1 MGLMRILLPL
11 SLTLGLILA
20 QAPPGEERTTNNP
33 EAAVDANLPPAQ
45 TAGEIAAE
53 RVSNPEKQGDWPAL
67 AACWDGSLWAIWI
80 EWNDKDAD
88 RVLVKRRERQG
99 NWGPEIAISDG
110 NWDHYSPQIVALG
123 SDAMAIWSA
132 QADGNFDL
140 FAATINKSGA
150 VSKPERLTT
159 ARFSDFNTRAVADRD
174 GNVTIVWQSF
184 RNGNSDIYTRRYT
197 RGAWGPELQVSDS
210 KANEWEP
217 AIALAKNGTAWISW
231 DGYQTGNYDVY
242 LRSFDGRSLGA
253 TIAMTTEPEA
263 QFHST
268 VAVDSAD
275 RVWVAWDEAGPN
287 WGKDFS
293 ASSAA
298 PGSRGLHYSRRLGL
312 RVYANGRVQNVSADL
327 YAALTGRMQRYAEL
341 PHLAFDHAGTLWLIF
356 RHWTFTKPNEIY
368 HFYATALD
376 GTRWT
381 KPWLLA
387 QSSGQNTQHA
397 SLALAPDG
405 HILALY
411 ASDGR
416 SQTVFP
422 TDPSHSLHY
431 NIYLSRLP
439 LGPAQTNV
447 EFAAAKLPAAG
458 APTPPRPRAQ
468 MSLGGT
474 TYRLLMGDAHRHTD
488 IRGHSGVDGSVLD
501 TYRYA
506 LDAAQ
511 LDWLGTSDH
520 NEVAGGRW
528 PDGLRDY
535 QWWTTQKTVDLMSH
549 PPVFIGVYSY
559 EHSLQRPS
567 GHRNVLFLKRGGPL
581 RVADR
586 ERNPDDNL
594 PPNLWKWMTEHA
606 LTQPGQQVIIVP
618 HTFGETRQPIADF
631 NWNNPSF
638 DCLLEI
644 YQGARSSYEAW
655 RMPKNERRGASQVDQ
670 GGHFAQDA
678 LARGDRYGFVSF
690 SDHGSTHN
698 SWAAVW
704 VKNED
709 RAGLF
714 EAMGARRTYAAS
726 DEMIL
731 QVAAGDHMPGE
742 EFTAEASNPPIIH
755 ARIAAPNTI
764 LRIDVIKN
772 GRYLYTTRPNARTA
786 SLEFQDRSAEAGKAY
801 YYLRAFQTDTENP
814 TGDPEVAWSSPWL
827 VTYK

>member
-1 MGLMRILLPL
+1 MRLFRVALLL
-11 SLTLGLILA
+11 SFTSALFFGQTSEPEA
-20 QAPPGEERTTNNP
+20 QAPPNP
-33 EAAVDANLPPAQ
+33 EAAVASNLPPAQ
-45 TAGEIAAE
+45 TAGEIPAE
-53 RVSNPEKQGDWPAL
+53 RISNAGKQGDWPAI
-67 AACWDGSLWAIWI
+67 ASCPDGSLWAIWI

-88 RVLVKRRERQG
+88 RVLAKRRDPQG
-99 NWGPEIAISDG
+99 NWGPEIEIGDG

-123 SDAMAIWSA
+123 TGAMAVWSG

-140 FAATINKSGA
+140 FAAKISETGA
-150 VSKPERLTT
+150 VSRPERLTT
-159 ARFSDFNTRAVADRD
+159 ARFSDFNARAVADRN

-184 RNGNSDIYTRRYT
+184 RNGNSDIYTRRYSK
-197 RGAWGPELQVSDS
+197 GAWGPEFRVSDS
-210 KANEWEP
+210 QANEWEP
-217 AIALAKNGTAWISW
+217 AVALARNGTAWISW
-231 DGYQTGNYDVY
+231 DGYKTGNYDVY
-242 LRSFDGRSLGA
+242 LRSFDGRRLGDI
-253 TIAMTTEPEA
+253 IAMTTEPEA
-263 QFHST
+263 QFHTT
-268 VAVDSAD
+268 VAVDSSD

-298 PGSRGLHYSRRLGL
+298 PGSRGLHYSRRLAL
-312 RVYANGRVQNVSADL
+312 RVYANGRVQNVAADL

-341 PHLAFDHAGTLWLIF
+341 PHLTFDRTGTLWLVF
-356 RHWTFTKPNEIY
+356 RHWTFPKPNEIY

-376 GTRWT
+376 GTQWT
-381 KPWLLA
+381 KPWLLM

-397 SLALAPDG
+397 SLAMEPDG
-405 HILALY
+405 RIIAAY
-411 ASDGR
+411 SSDGR

-422 TDPSHSLHY
+422 TDAQHALHY
-431 NIYLSRLP
+431 NAYLARLP
-439 LGPAQTNV
+439 LGKAPANV
-447 EFAAAKLPAAG
+447 QLTEATLPSAG
-458 APTPPRPRAQ
+458 VPSPTRVRAR
-468 MSLGGT
+468 MSIGGD

-506 LDAAQ
+506 LDAAK

-520 NEVAGGRW
+520 NEVSGGRW

-559 EHSLQRPS
+559 EHSLGRPS

-586 ERNPDDNL
+586 ERRPEDNL
-594 PPNLWKWMTEHA
+594 PPNLWNWMTEHA
-606 LTQPGQQVIIVP
+606 LTQPGQRVIIVP

-631 NWNNPSF
+631 NWDNPSF

-655 RMPKNERRGASQVDQ
+655 RMPKGQRRGASQLDQ
-670 GGHFAQDA
+670 SGHFAQDA

-704 VKNED
+704 VKTED

-731 QVAAGDHMPGE
+731 QVSADGHMPGE
-742 EFTAEASNPPIIH
+742 EFITAAAKPPVIQAH
-755 ARIAAPNTI
+755 IAAPNTV

-772 GRYLYTTRPNARTA
+772 GRYIYTVRPDAKTT
-786 SLEFQDRSAEAGKAY
+786 SLRFQDRDAEPGKAY
-801 YYLRAFQTDTENP
+801 YYLRIFQTDTENP
-814 TGDPEVAWSSPWL
+814 GGDPEVAWTSPWF